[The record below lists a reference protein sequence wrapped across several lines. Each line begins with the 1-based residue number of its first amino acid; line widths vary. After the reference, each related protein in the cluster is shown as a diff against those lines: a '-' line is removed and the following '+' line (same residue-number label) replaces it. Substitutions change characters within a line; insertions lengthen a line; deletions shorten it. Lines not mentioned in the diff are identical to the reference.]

1 MYKRNFKVIPSR
13 FIVGRYKL
21 GTPKYKNIKVN
32 KFVKITYTREKINSN
47 NKEKTEYIAGA
58 GSSTAKDLEHLVR
71 EMLHRGYFVV
81 DILNIE
87 YADDPELLKQ
97 NNEEIP

>member
-1 MYKRNFKVIPSR
+1 MNKQEN
-13 FIVGRYKL
+13 
-21 GTPKYKNIKVN
+21 KYI
-32 KFVKITYTREKINSN
+32 KITYTREKFNSN
-47 NKEKTEYIAGA
+47 KVEQTEYHAGA
-58 GSSTAKDLEHLVR
+58 RKSIAKDLESLVR